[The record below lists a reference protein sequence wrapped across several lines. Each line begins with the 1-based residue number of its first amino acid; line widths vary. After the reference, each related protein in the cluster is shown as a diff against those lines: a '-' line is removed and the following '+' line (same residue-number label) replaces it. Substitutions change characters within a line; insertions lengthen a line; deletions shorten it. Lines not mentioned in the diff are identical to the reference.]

1 MRFERN
7 MNDSNSTLLPF
18 VELKLAYFGFA
29 GRQGILGAGCRLG
42 SLKNLHYS
50 FDTTTI
56 GSKCYEFA
64 SSSVFVRPF
73 FRTSFS

>member
-1 MRFERN
+1 

-18 VELKLAYFGFA
+18 VELKLAYFGVA
-29 GRQGILGAGCRLG
+29 GRQLILVSGCRLE
-42 SLKNLHYS
+42 SLRNLHYS
-50 FDTTTI
+50 FNTTTI